1 MSKGATTATTQL
13 DPQLK
18 EKYLEAYSGI
28 QSAAELPFMPF
39 TGDRVAGLTPDETDM
54 LSATRGQFQDSMQ
67 YNPRGMLAQ
76 MGSGPLDVGQ
86 YMNPYND
93 MVVQTSLNDL
103 EQARQMQQNQAQDQA
118 IKSKAFGGS
127 REAILQSEANRDFAN
142 AAARTS
148 ADLRN
153 RGFQTASDLAFQDR
167 GYKTGVQQ
175 GLLGD
180 QYRNMGLMGAAGQ
193 LQRGVQDRG
202 YDAQYDEF
210 GRMVDYPLRQAGLLS
225 SAISGLPFEGTET
238 SRKKT
243 GFGDIL
249 GAGAG
254 LFGSALMG
262 GYFK

>member
-1 MSKGATTATTQL
+1 MSKGANTATTTL

-18 EKYLEAYSGI
+18 EKYLQATSGI
-28 QSAAELPFMPF
+28 QSAAELPFVPF
-39 TGDRVAGLTPDETDM
+39 TGDRVANLTPDEMDM
-54 LSATRGQFQDSMQ
+54 LSATRGQFQDSMS

-76 MGSGPLDVGQ
+76 MGSGPLDVSQ
-86 YMNPYND
+86 YMNNYND

-103 EQARQMQQNQAQDQA
+103 EQARQMQQNQAEDAA

-127 REAILQSEANRDFAN
+127 REAILQAEANRDFAN
-142 AAARTS
+142 AAARTA

-167 GYKTGVQQ
+167 SYKTGVQGGLLSDQ
-175 GLLGD
+175 YRSMGLLGA
-180 QYRNMGLMGAAGQ
+180 GGQ
-193 LQRGVQDRG
+193 LQRGIQDRG
-202 YDAQYDEF
+202 YDSGYQEF

-225 SAISGLPFEGTET
+225 SSISGLPFEGTET

-243 GFGDIL
+243 GLGDIL

>member
-28 QSAAELPFMPF
+28 QSAADLDFVPF
-39 TGDRVAGLTPDETDM
+39 TGDRVANLTPDEMDM
-54 LSATRGQFQDSMQ
+54 LTATRGQFQDSMS

-76 MGSGPLDVGQ
+76 MGSGPLDIGQ

-93 MVVQTSLNDL
+93 MVVQASLNDL

-127 REAILQSEANRDFAN
+127 REAILQAEANRDFAN
-142 AAARTS
+142 AAARTA

-167 GYKTGVQQ
+167 QYKTGVQS

-180 QYRNMGLMGAAGQ
+180 QYRTMGLLGAGGQ
-193 LQRGVQDRG
+193 LQRGIQDRG
-202 YDAQYDEF
+202 LDAGYEEF

-254 LFGSALMG
+254 LFGSALLG

>member
-28 QSAAELPFMPF
+28 QSAAELPFVPF
-39 TGDRVAGLTPDETDM
+39 SGDRVTGLTPDEMDM
-54 LSATRGQFQDSMQ
+54 LTATRGQFQDSMS

-76 MGSGPLDVGQ
+76 MGSGPLDVSQ

-127 REAILQSEANRDFAN
+127 REAILQAEANRDFAN
-142 AAARTS
+142 AAARTA

-167 GYKTGVQQ
+167 GYRTGVQS

-180 QYRNMGLMGAAGQ
+180 QYRTMGLLGAGGQ
-193 LQRGVQDRG
+193 LQRGIQDRG
-202 YDAQYDEF
+202 LDAGYEEF

-238 SRKKT
+238 SRKKV

-262 GYFK
+262 GYYK

>member
-1 MSKGATTATTQL
+1 MSKGANTATTTL

-18 EKYLEAYSGI
+18 EKYLQATSGI
-28 QSAAELPFMPF
+28 QSAAELPFVPF
-39 TGDRVAGLTPDETDM
+39 TGDRVANLTPDEMDM
-54 LSATRGQFQDSMQ
+54 LSATRGQFQDSMS

-76 MGSGPLDVGQ
+76 MGSGPLDVSQ

-103 EQARQMQQNQAQDQA
+103 EQARQMQQNQAEDAA

-127 REAILQSEANRDFAN
+127 REAILQAEANRDFAN
-142 AAARTS
+142 AAARTA

-167 GYKTGVQQ
+167 SYKTGVQGGLLSDQ
-175 GLLGD
+175 YRSMGLLGA
-180 QYRNMGLMGAAGQ
+180 GGQ
-193 LQRGVQDRG
+193 LQRGIQDRG
-202 YDAQYDEF
+202 YDSGYQEF

-225 SAISGLPFEGTET
+225 SSISGLPFEGTET

-243 GFGDIL
+243 GLGDIL

>member
-1 MSKGATTATTQL
+1 MSKGANSQTTTL

-18 EKYLEAYSGI
+18 EKYLKATSGI
-28 QSAAELPFMPF
+28 QSAAELPFVPF
-39 TGDRVAGLTPDETDM
+39 TGDRVANLTPDEMDM
-54 LSATRGQFQDSMQ
+54 LTATRGQFQDSMS

-76 MGSGPLDVGQ
+76 MGSGPLDVSQ

-103 EQARQMQQNQAQDQA
+103 EQARQMQQNKAQDQA
-118 IKSKAFGGS
+118 IASKAFGGS
-127 REAILQSEANRDFAN
+127 REAILQAEANRDFAN
-142 AAARTS
+142 AAARTA

-167 GYKTGVQQ
+167 GYKTGVQS

-180 QYRNMGLMGAAGQ
+180 QYRSMGLLGAGGQ
-193 LQRGVQDRG
+193 LQRGIQDRG
-202 YDAQYDEF
+202 YDSGYQEF

-225 SAISGLPFEGTET
+225 SSISGLPFEGTET

-243 GFGDIL
+243 GLGDIL